1 MNVAIIGLG
10 YVGCPLL
17 KRCLEKGLSAIG
29 VDIDRNRIADLSKG
43 INRISTLDVS
53 NFPNYIGTG
62 NLKLSST
69 FDILKD
75 TEAVIICLPTPLTK
89 QHTPDLSYIESS
101 VKSIAENA
109 SKGVLVMLESTTY
122 PGTTMEVMLP
132 VLEKA
137 FGKVGIDFYLGNS
150 VIYRLR
156 RCLPLLFC
164 LLPVHRGRA

>member
-29 VDIDRNRIADLSKG
+29 VDINRNRIEDLSKG
-43 INRISTLDVS
+43 INKISTLNVS
-53 NFPNYIGTG
+53 SFPSHMGMG

-69 FDILKD
+69 FDVLKD
-75 TEAVIICLPTPLTK
+75 AEAVIICLPTPLTK

-101 VKSIAENA
+101 VRSIAENA

-122 PGTTMEVMLP
+122 PGTTIEVMLP

-137 FGKVGIDFYLGNS
+137 FGKVGVDFYLG
-150 VIYRLR
+150 L
-156 RCLPLLFC
+156 
-164 LLPVHRGRA
+164 